1 MGIVIKQSIKNTIIT
16 FIGFA
21 IGAINVLYMYPV
33 FLGKDYL
40 GLTNYVLSAAN
51 ILYPILSFGIQ
62 NTLIKFFNEHNK
74 TEEDLSKYFSYMLL
88 LPLLIIV
95 PFFAIF
101 YLFYEDIALYE
112 SSKNSIVY
120 DFVWEIPL
128 IALFIGY
135 FEIFYAW
142 LRAHMKSVFGS
153 FVKEV
158 FVRILVTISLFAVY
172 FDFITLPEFIHSL
185 VLVYGI
191 SLLVI
196 IYYANKTKKIQLN
209 KKFPKK
215 TKSIFVFTIF
225 IILSASVANMLLDID
240 KYMINQFLKI
250 ENIAFYSLAVYL
262 AMVISVPQRAMH
274 QITYPI
280 TAKLMSE
287 NKWQELNELYKK
299 SSITL
304 QVIGGLIYI
313 GILINIKQLYAI
325 LPDEGYDQGLF
336 VVFTIGLSKY
346 FDVILGNNNSIIFNS
361 KYYKAVLL
369 LGVLLVFVIVIL
381 NLILIP
387 KLGIDG
393 AALATLIAIGM
404 YSLAK
409 LLFVVFK
416 MKLFPFTKNN
426 IISFVITVVLFF
438 GFYYWEFSFHPIINI
453 GLKSILVSILY
464 VALHYYFK
472 VSSDINFVIRNTA
485 VKFLKKKSF

>member
-16 FIGFA
+16 FVGFG
-21 IGAINVLYMYPV
+21 IGAINVMYMYPV
-33 FLGKDYL
+33 FLGKEYL
-40 GLTNYVLSAAN
+40 GLTNYIFSAAN

-62 NTLIKFFNEHNK
+62 NTLIKFFNENNK
-74 TEEDLSKYFSYMLL
+74 TEEDLSRYFTYMLL
-88 LPLLIIV
+88 LPLFVII
-95 PFFAIF
+95 PFFC
-101 YLFYEDIALYE
+101 LFYYFYDNIALYE
-112 SSKNSIVY
+112 SSKNTIVY
-120 DFVWEIPL
+120 DYVWEIPL

-158 FVRILVTISLFAVY
+158 FVRVLVTISLFAVY
-172 FDFITLPEFIHSL
+172 FKWISLPEFVHSL
-185 VLVYGI
+185 VIIYGI

-196 IYYANKTKKIQLN
+196 IYYANKIKRIQLN
-209 KKFPKK
+209 KKLPKQ
-215 TKSIFVFTIF
+215 TKQIFVFTIF

-287 NKWQELNELYKK
+287 NKWEELNQLYKK
-299 SSITL
+299 SSLTL
-304 QVIGGLIYI
+304 QVIGGLIYV
-313 GILINIKQLYAI
+313 GILVNIKQLYEI

-346 FDVILGNNNSIIFNS
+346 FDVVLGNNNSIIFNS
-361 KYYKAVLL
+361 KYYKMVLF
-369 LGVLLVFVIVIL
+369 LGVLLVFVVVGL
-381 NLILIP
+381 NFVFIP
-387 KLGIDG
+387 MYGING

-409 LLFVVFK
+409 LLFVVLK
-416 MKLFPFTKNN
+416 MNLFPFTKN
-426 IISFVITVVLFF
+426 TVVALFLALVSF
-438 GFYYWEFSFHPIINI
+438 GVFYYWDFSFHPFVNI
-453 GLKSILVSILY
+453 VLKSILVTIFYLGLS
-464 VALHYYFK
+464 YYLK
-472 VSSDINFVIRNTA
+472 ISSDINFVMNSVFKRI
-485 VKFLKKKSF
+485 LKK

>member
-1 MGIVIKQSIKNTIIT
+1 MGIVIKQSIKNTFIT
-16 FIGFA
+16 FIGFG
-21 IGAINVLYMYPV
+21 IGAINVMYMYPV
-33 FLGKDYL
+33 FLGKEYL
-40 GLTNYVLSAAN
+40 GLTNYILSAAN

-62 NTLIKFFNEHNK
+62 NTLIKFFNENNK
-74 TEEDLSKYFSYMLL
+74 TEEDLSRYFTYMLL
-88 LPLLIIV
+88 LPLFVII
-95 PFFAIF
+95 PFFCLFF
-101 YLFYEDIALYE
+101 YFYENIALYE
-112 SSKNSIVY
+112 STKNAIVFN
-120 DFVWEIPL
+120 FVWEIPL

-158 FVRILVTISLFAVY
+158 FIRILVTISLFAVY
-172 FDFITLPEFIHSL
+172 FKWITLPEFVHSL
-185 VLVYGI
+185 VLIYGI

-196 IYYANKTKKIQLN
+196 IYYANKTKRIQLN
-209 KKFPKK
+209 KKLPKQ
-215 TKSIFVFTIF
+215 TKEIFVFTIF

-287 NKWQELNELYKK
+287 NKWEELNELYKK
-299 SSITL
+299 SSVTL

-313 GILINIKQLYAI
+313 GILVNIKQIYEF
-325 LPDEGYDQGLF
+325 LPDEGYDKGLF

-361 KYYKAVLL
+361 KYYKMVLF
-369 LGVLLVFVIVIL
+369 LGVLLVFVVVGL
-381 NLILIP
+381 NFIFIP
-387 KLGIDG
+387 MYGING

-404 YSLAK
+404 YSFAK
-409 LLFVVFK
+409 LLFVVLK
-416 MKLFPFTKNN
+416 MELFPFTKNT
-426 IISFVITVVLFF
+426 IVSLVLAVITF
-438 GFYYWEFSFHPIINI
+438 GAFYYWDFNFHPFINI
-453 GLKSILVSILY
+453 ILKSILVTIFYLGLS
-464 VALHYYFK
+464 YYLK
-472 VSSDINFVIRNTA
+472 ISSDINFVMTSVFKRFFN
-485 VKFLKKKSF
+485 K

>member
-1 MGIVIKQSIKNTIIT
+1 MGIVIKQSIKNTIVT

-62 NTLIKFFNEHNK
+62 NTLIKFFNENNK
-74 TEEDLSKYFSYMLL
+74 TEEDLSSYFSYMLL
-88 LPLLIIV
+88 LPLLIII
-95 PFFAIF
+95 PFFA
-101 YLFYEDIALYE
+101 LFYAFYENIALYE
-112 SSKNSIVY
+112 SAKNSIVY

-128 IALFIGY
+128 IAMFIGY

-158 FVRILVTISLFAVY
+158 FVRILVTISLFGVY
-172 FDFITLPEFIHSL
+172 FKVITLPEFIHSL

-196 IYYANKTKKIQLN
+196 IYYANKVKPILLN
-209 KKFPKK
+209 NKFPKN

-250 ENIAFYSLAVYL
+250 ENIAFYSMAVYL

-299 SSITL
+299 SSVTL

-313 GILINIKQLYAI
+313 GILVNIKQLYAL
-325 LPDEGYDQGLF
+325 LPDDGYDQGLF

-361 KYYKAVLL
+361 KYYKAVLV
-369 LGVLLVFVIVIL
+369 LGVLLVFVIVGL
-381 NLILIP
+381 NLIFIP
-387 KLGIDG
+387 KYGIDG

-416 MKLFPFTKNN
+416 MKLFPFTKNTIVSF
-426 IISFVITVVLFF
+426 IIALVLFL
-438 GFYYWEFSFHPIINI
+438 GFYFWDFPFHPIVNI
-453 GLKSILVSILY
+453 GLKSAIISVLY
-464 VALHYYFK
+464 LSLHYYFK
-472 VSSDINFVIRNTA
+472 VSSDINFVIRNT
-485 VKFLKKKSF
+485 VEKFLKIKI

>member
-16 FIGFA
+16 FIGFG
-21 IGAINVLYMYPV
+21 IGAVNVLYMYPV
-33 FLGKDYL
+33 FLGKEYL
-40 GLTNYVLSAAN
+40 GLTNYILSAAN

-62 NTLIKFFNEHNK
+62 NTLIKFFNENNK
-74 TEEDLSKYFSYMLL
+74 TEEDLSRYFTYMLL
-88 LPLLIIV
+88 LPLFVII
-95 PFFAIF
+95 PFFCLFF
-101 YLFYEDIALYE
+101 YFYENIALYE
-112 SSKNSIVY
+112 SNKNIIVY

-128 IALFIGY
+128 LALFMGY

-158 FVRILVTISLFAVY
+158 FVRVLVTISLFAVY
-172 FDFITLPEFIHSL
+172 FNYITLTEFVHSL
-185 VLVYGI
+185 VLIYGI

-196 IYYANKTKKIQLN
+196 IYYANKTKRIQLN
-209 KKFPKK
+209 KKLPKK
-215 TKSIFVFTIF
+215 TKEIFVFTIF

-287 NKWQELNELYKK
+287 NKWEELDELYKK
-299 SSITL
+299 SSVTL

-313 GILINIKQLYAI
+313 GILVNIKQIYEL
-325 LPDEGYDQGLF
+325 LPDEGYDNGLF

-346 FDVILGNNNSIIFNS
+346 FDVVLGNNNSIIFNS
-361 KYYKAVLL
+361 KYYKMVLL
-369 LGVLLVFVIVIL
+369 LGVLLVFVVVGL
-381 NLILIP
+381 NLIFIP
-387 KLGIDG
+387 KYGING
-393 AALATLIAIGM
+393 AALATLIAIGL

-409 LLFVVFK
+409 LLFVVLK
-416 MKLFPFTKNN
+416 MKLFPFTKNT
-426 IISFVITVVLFF
+426 IVALILTIVSFVV
-438 GFYYWEFSFHPIINI
+438 FYYWDFSFHPFVNI
-453 GLKSILVSILY
+453 VLKSILVTIFYLGLS
-464 VALHYYFK
+464 YYLK
-472 VSSDINFVIRNTA
+472 ISSDINFVINSVFKRI
-485 VKFLKKKSF
+485 FKK

>member
-33 FLGKDYL
+33 FLGKEYL

-62 NTLIKFFNEHNK
+62 NTLIKFFNENSK
-74 TEEDLSKYFSYMLL
+74 TEAELSSYFSYMLL
-88 LPLLIIV
+88 LPLLIII
-95 PFFAIF
+95 PFFGLF
-101 YLFYEDIALYE
+101 YLFYENIALYE

-120 DFVWEIPL
+120 DFVWEIPI

-158 FVRILVTISLFAVY
+158 FVRILITLSLFAVY
-172 FDFITLPEFIHSL
+172 FKWITLSEFIHSL

-196 IYYANKTKKIQLN
+196 IYYANKVKPIQLN
-209 KKFPKK
+209 KKFPKN
-215 TKSIFVFTIF
+215 TKSIFVFTVF

-280 TAKLMSE
+280 TAKLISE

-299 SSITL
+299 SSVTL

-313 GILINIKQLYAI
+313 GILVNIKQLYEI

-361 KYYKAVLL
+361 KYYKTVLL
-369 LGVLLVFVIVIL
+369 LGVLLVFVIVGL
-381 NLILIP
+381 NLIFIP
-387 KLGIDG
+387 KYGING

-416 MKLFPFTKNN
+416 MKLFPFTKNTLVSFF
-426 IISFVITVVLFF
+426 ISVVLFF
-438 GFYYWEFSFHPIINI
+438 AFYFWEFPFHPIINI
-453 GLKSILVSILY
+453 GLKSILISILY
-464 VALHYYFK
+464 LTIHFYFK
-472 VSSDINFVIRNTA
+472 VSSDINFVIRNGIG
-485 VKFLKKKSF
+485 KFFKMK

>member
-16 FIGFA
+16 FIGFG
-21 IGAINVLYMYPV
+21 IGAVNVLYMYPV

-40 GLTNYVLSAAN
+40 GLTNYILSASN

-74 TEEDLSKYFSYMLL
+74 TEEDLSRYFTYMLL
-88 LPLLIIV
+88 LPLFIII
-95 PFFAIF
+95 PFFC
-101 YLFYEDIALYE
+101 LFYYFYDTIALYE
-112 SSKNSIVY
+112 SSKNTIVY
-120 DFVWEIPL
+120 DYVWEIPL

-142 LRAHMKSVFGS
+142 LRAHMNSVFGS

-172 FDFITLPEFIHSL
+172 FNWITLPEFVHSL
-185 VLVYGI
+185 VIIYGI

-209 KKFPKK
+209 RKFPKK
-215 TKSIFVFTIF
+215 TKEIFVFTIF

-262 AMVISVPQRAMH
+262 AMVITVPQRAMH
-274 QITYPI
+274 QITYPL

-287 NKWQELNELYKK
+287 NKWEELNQLYKK
-299 SSITL
+299 SSVTL
-304 QVIGGLIYI
+304 QVIGGLIYL
-313 GILINIKQLYAI
+313 GILVNIKQVYAI

-346 FDVILGNNNSIIFNS
+346 FDVVLGNNNSIIFNS
-361 KYYKAVLL
+361 KYYKMVLF
-369 LGVLLVFVIVIL
+369 LGVLLVFVVVGL
-381 NLILIP
+381 NLIFIP
-387 KLGIDG
+387 KYGING
-393 AALATLIAIGM
+393 AALATLIAIGI
-404 YSLAK
+404 YSFAK
-409 LLFVVFK
+409 LLFVVLK
-416 MKLFPFTKNN
+416 MKLYPFTKN
-426 IISFVITVVLFF
+426 TVKSLVLTMIAFMV
-438 GFYYWEFSFHPIINI
+438 FYYWDFSFHPFVNII
-453 GLKSILVSILY
+453 LKSILVTMFYLGLS
-464 VALHYYFK
+464 YYFK
-472 VSSDINFVIRNTA
+472 ISSDINFVMNSIFKKLVRN
-485 VKFLKKKSF
+485 K

>member
-16 FIGFA
+16 FIGFG
-21 IGAINVLYMYPV
+21 IGAVNVLYMYPV
-33 FLGKDYL
+33 FLGKEYL
-40 GLTNYVLSAAN
+40 GLTNYILSAAN

-62 NTLIKFFNEHNK
+62 NTLIKFFNENNK
-74 TEEDLSKYFSYMLL
+74 TEEDLSRYFTYMLL
-88 LPLLIIV
+88 LPLFVII
-95 PFFAIF
+95 PFFCLFF
-101 YLFYEDIALYE
+101 YFYENIALYE
-112 SSKNSIVY
+112 SNKNIIVY

-128 IALFIGY
+128 IALFMGY

-158 FVRILVTISLFAVY
+158 FVRVLVTISLFAVY
-172 FDFITLPEFIHSL
+172 FNYITLTEFVHSL
-185 VLVYGI
+185 VLIYGI

-196 IYYANKTKKIQLN
+196 IYYANKTKRIQLN
-209 KKFPKK
+209 KKLPKK
-215 TKSIFVFTIF
+215 TKEIFVFTIF

-287 NKWQELNELYKK
+287 NKWEELDELYKK
-299 SSITL
+299 SSVTL

-313 GILINIKQLYAI
+313 GILVNIKQIYEL
-325 LPDEGYDQGLF
+325 LPDEGYDNGLF

-346 FDVILGNNNSIIFNS
+346 FDVVLGNNNSIIFNS
-361 KYYKAVLL
+361 KYYKMVLL
-369 LGVLLVFVIVIL
+369 LGVLLVFVVVGL
-381 NLILIP
+381 NLIFIP
-387 KLGIDG
+387 KYGING
-393 AALATLIAIGM
+393 AALATLIAIGL

-409 LLFVVFK
+409 LLFVVLK
-416 MKLFPFTKNN
+416 MKLFPFTKKT
-426 IISFVITVVLFF
+426 IVALALTIVSFGV
-438 GFYYWEFSFHPIINI
+438 FYYWDFSFHPFVNII
-453 GLKSILVSILY
+453 LKSILVTLFY
-464 VALHYYFK
+464 VGLSYYLK
-472 VSSDINFVIRNTA
+472 ISSDINFVMNS
-485 VKFLKKKSF
+485 VFKKFLK

>member
-1 MGIVIKQSIKNTIIT
+1 MGIVIKQSIKNTIVT

-62 NTLIKFFNEHNK
+62 NTLIKFFNENNK
-74 TEEDLSKYFSYMLL
+74 TEEDLSSYFSYMLL
-88 LPLLIIV
+88 LPLLIII
-95 PFFAIF
+95 PFFA
-101 YLFYEDIALYE
+101 LFYAFYENIALYE
-112 SSKNSIVY
+112 SAKNSIVY

-128 IALFIGY
+128 IAMFIGY

-172 FDFITLPEFIHSL
+172 FKFITLPEFIHSL

-196 IYYANKTKKIQLN
+196 IYYANKVKPIQLN
-209 KKFPKK
+209 KKFPKN

-299 SSITL
+299 SSVTL

-313 GILINIKQLYAI
+313 GILVNIKQLYAL

-361 KYYKAVLL
+361 KYYKAVLV
-369 LGVLLVFVIVIL
+369 LGVLLVFVIVGL
-381 NLILIP
+381 NLIFIP
-387 KLGIDG
+387 KFGIDG

-416 MKLFPFTKNN
+416 MKLFPFTKNTIVSF
-426 IISFVITVVLFF
+426 IIALVLFL
-438 GFYYWEFSFHPIINI
+438 GFYFWEFPFHPIVNI
-453 GLKSILVSILY
+453 GLKSAIISVLY
-464 VALHYYFK
+464 LSLHYYFK
-472 VSSDINFVIRNTA
+472 VSSDINFVIRNT
-485 VKFLKKKSF
+485 VEKFLKIKI

>member
-1 MGIVIKQSIKNTIIT
+1 MGIVIKQSIKNTIVT

-62 NTLIKFFNEHNK
+62 NTLIKFFNENNK
-74 TEEDLSKYFSYMLL
+74 TEEDLSSYFSYMLL
-88 LPLLIIV
+88 LPLLIII
-95 PFFAIF
+95 PFFA
-101 YLFYEDIALYE
+101 LFYAFYENIASYE
-112 SSKNSIVY
+112 SAKNSIVY

-128 IALFIGY
+128 IAMFIGY

-172 FDFITLPEFIHSL
+172 FKFITLPQFIHSL

-196 IYYANKTKKIQLN
+196 IYYANKVKPIQLN
-209 KKFPKK
+209 KKFPKN

-299 SSITL
+299 SSVTL
-304 QVIGGLIYI
+304 QVIGGLIYV
-313 GILINIKQLYAI
+313 GILVNIKQLYAL

-361 KYYKAVLL
+361 KYYKAVLV
-369 LGVLLVFVIVIL
+369 LGVLLVFVIVGL
-381 NLILIP
+381 NLIFIP
-387 KLGIDG
+387 KYGIDG

-416 MKLFPFTKNN
+416 MKLFPFTKNT
-426 IISFVITVVLFF
+426 IVSFVITLMLFL
-438 GFYYWEFSFHPIINI
+438 GFYFWEFPFHPIVNI
-453 GLKSILVSILY
+453 GLKSAIISFLY
-464 VALHYYFK
+464 LSLHYYFK
-472 VSSDINFVIRNTA
+472 VSSDINFVIRNT
-485 VKFLKKKSF
+485 VEKFLKIKI

>member
-16 FIGFA
+16 FIGFG
-21 IGAINVLYMYPV
+21 IGAVNVLYMYPV
-33 FLGKDYL
+33 FLGKEYL
-40 GLTNYVLSAAN
+40 GLTNYILSAAN

-62 NTLIKFFNEHNK
+62 NTLIKFFNENNK
-74 TEEDLSKYFSYMLL
+74 TEEDLSRYFTYMLL
-88 LPLLIIV
+88 LPLFVII
-95 PFFAIF
+95 PFFCLFF
-101 YLFYEDIALYE
+101 YFYENIALYE
-112 SSKNSIVY
+112 SNKNIIVY

-128 IALFIGY
+128 IALFMGY

-158 FVRILVTISLFAVY
+158 FVRVLVTISLFAVY
-172 FDFITLPEFIHSL
+172 FNYITLTEFVHSL
-185 VLVYGI
+185 VLIYGI

-196 IYYANKTKKIQLN
+196 IYYANKTKRIQLN
-209 KKFPKK
+209 KKLPKK
-215 TKSIFVFTIF
+215 TKEIFVFTIF

-287 NKWQELNELYKK
+287 NKWLELDELYKK
-299 SSITL
+299 SSVTL

-313 GILINIKQLYAI
+313 GILVNIKQIYEL
-325 LPDEGYDQGLF
+325 LPDEGYDNGLF

-346 FDVILGNNNSIIFNS
+346 FDVVLGNNNSIIFNS
-361 KYYKAVLL
+361 KYYKMVLL
-369 LGVLLVFVIVIL
+369 LGVLLVFVVVGL
-381 NLILIP
+381 NLIFIP
-387 KLGIDG
+387 KYGING
-393 AALATLIAIGM
+393 AALATLIAIGL

-409 LLFVVFK
+409 LLFVVLR
-416 MKLFPFTKNN
+416 MKLFPFTKNTLVALVLT
-426 IISFVITVVLFF
+426 IVSFGV
-438 GFYYWEFSFHPIINI
+438 FYYWDFSFHPFVNII
-453 GLKSILVSILY
+453 LKSILVTIFYLGLS
-464 VALHYYFK
+464 YYLK
-472 VSSDINFVIRNTA
+472 ISSDINFVMNS
-485 VKFLKKKSF
+485 VFKKFLK

>member
-16 FIGFA
+16 FIGFG
-21 IGAINVLYMYPV
+21 IGAVNVLYMYPV
-33 FLGKDYL
+33 FLGKEYL
-40 GLTNYVLSAAN
+40 GLTNYILSAAN

-62 NTLIKFFNEHNK
+62 NTLIKFFNENNK
-74 TEEDLSKYFSYMLL
+74 TEEDLSRYFTYMLL
-88 LPLLIIV
+88 LPLFVII
-95 PFFAIF
+95 PFFCLFF
-101 YLFYEDIALYE
+101 YFYENIALYE
-112 SSKNSIVY
+112 SNKNIIVY

-128 IALFIGY
+128 LALFMGY

-158 FVRILVTISLFAVY
+158 FVRVLVTISLFAVY
-172 FDFITLPEFIHSL
+172 FNYITLTEFVHSL
-185 VLVYGI
+185 VLIYGI

-196 IYYANKTKKIQLN
+196 IYYANKTKRIQLN
-209 KKFPKK
+209 KKLPKK
-215 TKSIFVFTIF
+215 TKEIFVFTIF

-287 NKWQELNELYKK
+287 NKWEELDELYKK
-299 SSITL
+299 SSVTL

-313 GILINIKQLYAI
+313 GILVNIKQIYEL
-325 LPDEGYDQGLF
+325 LPDEGYDNGLF

-346 FDVILGNNNSIIFNS
+346 FDVVLGNNNSIIFNS
-361 KYYKAVLL
+361 KYYKMVLL
-369 LGVLLVFVIVIL
+369 LGVLLVFVVVGL
-381 NLILIP
+381 NLIFIP
-387 KLGIDG
+387 KYGING
-393 AALATLIAIGM
+393 AALATLIAIGL

-409 LLFVVFK
+409 LLFVVLK
-416 MKLFPFTKNN
+416 MKLFPFTKNT
-426 IISFVITVVLFF
+426 IVALGLAIVSF
-438 GFYYWEFSFHPIINI
+438 GAFYYWDFSFHPFVNI
-453 GLKSILVSILY
+453 VLKSILVTIFYLGLS
-464 VALHYYFK
+464 YYLK
-472 VSSDINFVIRNTA
+472 ISSDINLVINSVFKRI
-485 VKFLKKKSF
+485 FKK

>member
-1 MGIVIKQSIKNTIIT
+1 MGIVIKQSIKNTIVT

-62 NTLIKFFNEHNK
+62 NTLIKFFNENNK
-74 TEEDLSKYFSYMLL
+74 TEEDLSSYFSYMLL
-88 LPLLIIV
+88 LPLLIII
-95 PFFAIF
+95 PFFA
-101 YLFYEDIALYE
+101 LFYAFYENIALYE
-112 SSKNSIVY
+112 SAKNSIVY

-128 IALFIGY
+128 IAMFIGY

-172 FDFITLPEFIHSL
+172 FKFITLPQFIHSL
-185 VLVYGI
+185 VIVYGI

-196 IYYANKTKKIQLN
+196 IYYANKVKPIQLN
-209 KKFPKK
+209 KKFPKN

-299 SSITL
+299 SSVTL

-313 GILINIKQLYAI
+313 GILVNIKQLYAL

-361 KYYKAVLL
+361 KYYKAVLV
-369 LGVLLVFVIVIL
+369 LGVLLVFVIVGL
-381 NLILIP
+381 NLIFIP
-387 KLGIDG
+387 KFGIDG

-416 MKLFPFTKNN
+416 MKLFPFTKNTIVSF
-426 IISFVITVVLFF
+426 IIALVLFL
-438 GFYYWEFSFHPIINI
+438 GFYFWEFPFHPIVNI
-453 GLKSILVSILY
+453 GLKSAIISVLY
-464 VALHYYFK
+464 LSLHYYFK
-472 VSSDINFVIRNTA
+472 VSSDINYVIRNTLE
-485 VKFLKKKSF
+485 KFLKIKI

>member
-1 MGIVIKQSIKNTIIT
+1 MGIVIKQSIKNTIVT

-21 IGAINVLYMYPV
+21 IGAINILYMYPV
-33 FLGKDYL
+33 FLGKEYL

-62 NTLIKFFNEHNK
+62 NTLIKFFNENNK
-74 TEEDLSKYFSYMLL
+74 TEEDLSSYFSYMLL
-88 LPLLIIV
+88 LPLLIII
-95 PFFAIF
+95 PFFA
-101 YLFYEDIALYE
+101 LFYAFYENIAFYE
-112 SSKNSIVY
+112 SAKNSIVY
-120 DFVWEIPL
+120 DFVWEIPI

-158 FVRILVTISLFAVY
+158 FVRILVTISLFAV
-172 FDFITLPEFIHSL
+172 FFKFITLPQFIHSL

-196 IYYANKTKKIQLN
+196 IYYANKVKPIKLN

-299 SSITL
+299 SSVTL

-313 GILINIKQLYAI
+313 GILVNIKQLYAL
-325 LPDEGYDQGLF
+325 LPDEGYNQGLF

-361 KYYKAVLL
+361 KYYKAVLV
-369 LGVLLVFVIVIL
+369 LGVLLVFVIVGL
-381 NLILIP
+381 NLIFIP
-387 KLGIDG
+387 KYGIDG

-416 MKLFPFTKNN
+416 MKLFPFTKNT
-426 IISFVITVVLFF
+426 IVSFVITLVLFL
-438 GFYYWEFSFHPIINI
+438 GFYFWEFTFHPIINI
-453 GLKSILVSILY
+453 GLKSVLISVLY
-464 VALHYYFK
+464 LSLHYYFK
-472 VSSDINFVIRNTA
+472 VSSDINYVIRNT
-485 VKFLKKKSF
+485 VEKFLKIKI

>member
-1 MGIVIKQSIKNTIIT
+1 MGIVIKQSIKNTIVT

-62 NTLIKFFNEHNK
+62 NTLIKFFNENNK
-74 TEEDLSKYFSYMLL
+74 TEEDLSSYFSYMLL
-88 LPLLIIV
+88 LPLLIII
-95 PFFAIF
+95 PFFA
-101 YLFYEDIALYE
+101 LFYAFYENIALYE
-112 SSKNSIVY
+112 SVKNSIVY

-172 FDFITLPEFIHSL
+172 FKFITLPQFIHSL
-185 VLVYGI
+185 VIVYGI

-196 IYYANKTKKIQLN
+196 IYYANKVKPIQLN
-209 KKFPKK
+209 KKFPKN

-287 NKWQELNELYKK
+287 NKWKELNELYKK
-299 SSITL
+299 SSVTL

-313 GILINIKQLYAI
+313 GILVNIKQLYAL

-361 KYYKAVLL
+361 KYYKAVLV
-369 LGVLLVFVIVIL
+369 LGVLLVFVIVGL
-381 NLILIP
+381 NLIFIP
-387 KLGIDG
+387 KYGIDG

-416 MKLFPFTKNN
+416 MKLFPFTKNTIVSF
-426 IISFVITVVLFF
+426 IIALVLFL
-438 GFYYWEFSFHPIINI
+438 GFYFWEFPFHPIVNM
-453 GLKSILVSILY
+453 GLKSVIISVLY
-464 VALHYYFK
+464 LSLHYYFK
-472 VSSDINFVIRNTA
+472 VSSDINFVIRN
-485 VKFLKKKSF
+485 VIEKFFK

>member
-16 FIGFA
+16 FIGFG
-21 IGAINVLYMYPV
+21 IGAINVMYMYPV
-33 FLGKDYL
+33 FLGKEYL
-40 GLTNYVLSAAN
+40 GLTNYILSAAN

-62 NTLIKFFNEHNK
+62 NTLIKFFNENNK
-74 TEEDLSKYFSYMLL
+74 TEEDLSRYFTYMLL
-88 LPLLIIV
+88 LPLFVII
-95 PFFAIF
+95 PFFCLFF
-101 YLFYEDIALYE
+101 YFYENIALYE
-112 SSKNSIVY
+112 STKNAIVFN
-120 DFVWEIPL
+120 FVWEIPL

-158 FVRILVTISLFAVY
+158 FIRILVTISLFAVY
-172 FDFITLPEFIHSL
+172 FNWLTLPEFVHSL
-185 VLVYGI
+185 VLIYGI
-191 SLLVI
+191 SLFVI
-196 IYYANKTKKIQLN
+196 IYYANKTKRIQLN
-209 KKFPKK
+209 KKLPKQ
-215 TKSIFVFTIF
+215 TKEIFVFTIF

-287 NKWQELNELYKK
+287 NKWEELNELYKK
-299 SSITL
+299 SSVTL
-304 QVIGGLIYI
+304 QVIGGLIYV
-313 GILINIKQLYAI
+313 GILVNIKQIYEF
-325 LPDEGYDQGLF
+325 LPDEGYDKGLF

-361 KYYKAVLL
+361 KYYKMVLF
-369 LGVLLVFVIVIL
+369 LGVLLVFVVVGL
-381 NLILIP
+381 NFIFIP
-387 KLGIDG
+387 MYGING

-409 LLFVVFK
+409 LLFVVLK
-416 MKLFPFTKNN
+416 MKLFPFTKNT
-426 IISFVITVVLFF
+426 IVSLVLAMITFLV
-438 GFYYWEFSFHPIINI
+438 FYYWDFSFHPFVNI
-453 GLKSILVSILY
+453 VLKSILVIIFYLGLSF
-464 VALHYYFK
+464 YFK
-472 VSSDINFVIRNTA
+472 VSSDINFVMNSVFKRI
-485 VKFLKKKSF
+485 LKK

>member
-16 FIGFA
+16 FIGFG
-21 IGAINVLYMYPV
+21 IGAINLLYMYPV
-33 FLGKDYL
+33 FLGKEYL
-40 GLTNYVLSAAN
+40 GLTNYILSAAN

-62 NTLIKFFNEHNK
+62 NTLIKFFNENNK
-74 TEEDLSKYFSYMLL
+74 TEEELSSYFSYMLL
-88 LPLLIIV
+88 LPLILIV
-95 PFFAIF
+95 PFFVFF
-101 YLFYEDIALYE
+101 YYFYENIALYE
-112 SSKNSIVY
+112 SSKNKIVY
-120 DFVWEIPL
+120 DYVWEIPL

-153 FVKEV
+153 FVKEI
-158 FVRILVTISLFAVY
+158 FVRVLVSFSLFAVY
-172 FDFITLPEFIHSL
+172 FKQITLAEFIHSL

-191 SLLVI
+191 SLMVI
-196 IYYANKTKKIQLN
+196 AYYANKTKKIQFN
-209 KKFPKK
+209 TRFPKK
-215 TKSIFVFTIF
+215 TKEIFRYTIF

-287 NKWQELNELYKK
+287 YKWNELNILYKK

-313 GILINIKQLYAI
+313 GILVNCKQFYLL
-325 LPDEGYDQGLF
+325 LPDEGYSQGLF

-361 KYYKAVLL
+361 KYYKTVLI
-369 LGVLLVFVIVIL
+369 LGVLLVFVVVGL

-387 KLGIDG
+387 RFGING

-416 MKLFPFTKNN
+416 MKLFPFTLNT
-426 IISFVITVVLFF
+426 IFSFLIVITSFLV
-438 GFYYWEFSFHPIINI
+438 FYFWDFNFHPIVNI
-453 GLKSILVSILY
+453 LLKSILFLSFYLG
-464 VALHYYFK
+464 LSYYLK
-472 VSSDINFVIRNTA
+472 ISSDINFVINS
-485 VKFLKKKSF
+485 VFKKFLK

>member
-16 FIGFA
+16 FIGFG
-21 IGAINVLYMYPV
+21 IGAINVMYMYPV
-33 FLGKDYL
+33 FLGKEYL
-40 GLTNYVLSAAN
+40 GLTNYILSAAN

-62 NTLIKFFNEHNK
+62 NTLIKFFNENNK
-74 TEEDLSKYFSYMLL
+74 TEEDLSRYFTYMLL
-88 LPLLIIV
+88 LPLFVII
-95 PFFAIF
+95 PFFCLFF
-101 YLFYEDIALYE
+101 YFYENIALYE
-112 SSKNSIVY
+112 STKNAIVFN
-120 DFVWEIPL
+120 FVWEIPL

-158 FVRILVTISLFAVY
+158 FVRVLVTISLFSVY
-172 FDFITLPEFIHSL
+172 FNYITLTEFVHSL
-185 VLVYGI
+185 VLIYGI

-196 IYYANKTKKIQLN
+196 IYYANKTKRIQLN
-209 KKFPKK
+209 KKLPKK
-215 TKSIFVFTIF
+215 TKEIFVFTIF

-287 NKWQELNELYKK
+287 NKWEELDELYKK
-299 SSITL
+299 SSVTL

-313 GILINIKQLYAI
+313 GILVNIKQIYEL
-325 LPDEGYDQGLF
+325 LPDEGYDNGLF

-346 FDVILGNNNSIIFNS
+346 FDVVLGNNNSIIFNS
-361 KYYKAVLL
+361 KYYKMVLI
-369 LGVLLVFVIVIL
+369 LGVLLVFVVVGL
-381 NLILIP
+381 NLIFIP
-387 KLGIDG
+387 KYGING
-393 AALATLIAIGM
+393 AALATLIAIGL

-409 LLFVVFK
+409 LLFVVLK
-416 MKLFPFTKNN
+416 MKLFPFTKKT
-426 IISFVITVVLFF
+426 IVSFALTIVSF
-438 GFYYWEFSFHPIINI
+438 GVFYFWDFSFHPFVNII
-453 GLKSILVSILY
+453 LKSILVSIFYLG
-464 VALHYYFK
+464 LSYYLK
-472 VSSDINFVIRNTA
+472 ISSDINFVMNSVFKRI
-485 VKFLKKKSF
+485 LKK

>member
-16 FIGFA
+16 FIGFG
-21 IGAINVLYMYPV
+21 IGAINVMYMYPV
-33 FLGKDYL
+33 FLGKEYL
-40 GLTNYVLSAAN
+40 GLTNYILSAAN

-62 NTLIKFFNEHNK
+62 NTLIKFFNENNK
-74 TEEDLSKYFSYMLL
+74 TEEDLSRYFTYILL
-88 LPLLIIV
+88 LPLFVII
-95 PFFAIF
+95 PFFCLFF
-101 YLFYEDIALYE
+101 YFYENIALYE
-112 SSKNSIVY
+112 STKNAIVFN
-120 DFVWEIPL
+120 FVWEIPL

-158 FVRILVTISLFAVY
+158 FIRILVTISLFAVY
-172 FDFITLPEFIHSL
+172 FKWLTLPEFVHSL
-185 VLVYGI
+185 VLIYGI

-196 IYYANKTKKIQLN
+196 IYYANKTKRIQLN
-209 KKFPKK
+209 KKLPKQ
-215 TKSIFVFTIF
+215 TKEIFVFTIF

-287 NKWQELNELYKK
+287 NKWEELNELYKK
-299 SSITL
+299 SSVTL
-304 QVIGGLIYI
+304 QVIGGLIYV
-313 GILINIKQLYAI
+313 GILVNIKQIYEF
-325 LPDEGYDQGLF
+325 LPDEGYDKGLF

-361 KYYKAVLL
+361 KYYKMVLF
-369 LGVLLVFVIVIL
+369 LGVLLVFVVVGL
-381 NLILIP
+381 NFIFIP
-387 KLGIDG
+387 MYGING

-409 LLFVVFK
+409 LLFVVLK
-416 MKLFPFTKNN
+416 MKLFPFTKNT
-426 IISFVITVVLFF
+426 IVSLVLAMITFLV
-438 GFYYWEFSFHPIINI
+438 FYYWDFSFHPFVNI
-453 GLKSILVSILY
+453 VLKSILVTIFYLGLSF
-464 VALHYYFK
+464 YFK
-472 VSSDINFVIRNTA
+472 VSSDINFVMNSVFKRI
-485 VKFLKKKSF
+485 LKK

>member
-16 FIGFA
+16 FVGFG
-21 IGAINVLYMYPV
+21 IGAINVMYMYPV
-33 FLGKDYL
+33 FLGKEYL
-40 GLTNYVLSAAN
+40 GLTNYIFSAAN

-62 NTLIKFFNEHNK
+62 NTLIKFFNENNK
-74 TEEDLSKYFSYMLL
+74 TEEDLSRYFTYMLL
-88 LPLLIIV
+88 LPLFVII
-95 PFFAIF
+95 PFFC
-101 YLFYEDIALYE
+101 LFYYFYDNIALYE
-112 SSKNSIVY
+112 SSKNTIVY
-120 DFVWEIPL
+120 DYVWEIPL

-158 FVRILVTISLFAVY
+158 FVRVLVTISLFAVY
-172 FDFITLPEFIHSL
+172 FKWISLPEFVHSL
-185 VLVYGI
+185 VIIYGI

-196 IYYANKTKKIQLN
+196 IYYANKIKRIQLN
-209 KKFPKK
+209 KKLPKQ
-215 TKSIFVFTIF
+215 TKQIFVFTIF

-287 NKWQELNELYKK
+287 NKWEELNQLYKK
-299 SSITL
+299 SSLTL
-304 QVIGGLIYI
+304 QVIGGLIYV
-313 GILINIKQLYAI
+313 GILVNIKQLYEI

-346 FDVILGNNNSIIFNS
+346 FDVVLGNNNSIIFNS
-361 KYYKAVLL
+361 KYYKMVLF
-369 LGVLLVFVIVIL
+369 LGVLLVFVVVGL
-381 NLILIP
+381 NFVFIP
-387 KLGIDG
+387 MYGING

-409 LLFVVFK
+409 LLFVVLK
-416 MKLFPFTKNN
+416 MNLFPFTKN
-426 IISFVITVVLFF
+426 TVVALFLALVSF
-438 GFYYWEFSFHPIINI
+438 GVFYYWDFSFHPFVNI
-453 GLKSILVSILY
+453 VLKSILVTIFYLGLS
-464 VALHYYFK
+464 YYFK
-472 VSSDINFVIRNTA
+472 VSSDINFVMNSVFKRI
-485 VKFLKKKSF
+485 LKK

>member
-16 FIGFA
+16 FVGFG
-21 IGAINVLYMYPV
+21 IGAINVMYMYPV
-33 FLGKDYL
+33 FLGKEYL
-40 GLTNYVLSAAN
+40 GLTNYIFSAAN

-62 NTLIKFFNEHNK
+62 NTLIKFFNENNK
-74 TEEDLSKYFSYMLL
+74 TEEDLSRYFTYMLL
-88 LPLLIIV
+88 LPLFVII
-95 PFFAIF
+95 PFFC
-101 YLFYEDIALYE
+101 LFYYFYDNIALYE
-112 SSKNSIVY
+112 SSKNTIVY
-120 DFVWEIPL
+120 DYVWEIPL

-158 FVRILVTISLFAVY
+158 FVRVLVTISLFAVY
-172 FDFITLPEFIHSL
+172 FKWISLPEFVHSL
-185 VLVYGI
+185 VIIYGI

-196 IYYANKTKKIQLN
+196 IYYANKIKRIQLN
-209 KKFPKK
+209 KKLPKQ
-215 TKSIFVFTIF
+215 TKQIFVFTIF

-287 NKWQELNELYKK
+287 NKWEELNQLYKK
-299 SSITL
+299 SSLTL
-304 QVIGGLIYI
+304 QVIGGLIYV
-313 GILINIKQLYAI
+313 GILVNIKQLYEI

-346 FDVILGNNNSIIFNS
+346 FDVVLGNNNSIIFNS
-361 KYYKAVLL
+361 KYYKMVLF
-369 LGVLLVFVIVIL
+369 LGVLLVFVVVGL
-381 NLILIP
+381 NFVFIP
-387 KLGIDG
+387 MYGING

-409 LLFVVFK
+409 LLFVVLK
-416 MKLFPFTKNN
+416 MNLFPFTKN
-426 IISFVITVVLFF
+426 TVVALFLALVSF
-438 GFYYWEFSFHPIINI
+438 GVFYYWDFSFHPFVNI
-453 GLKSILVSILY
+453 VLKSILVTIFYLGLS
-464 VALHYYFK
+464 YYLK
-472 VSSDINFVIRNTA
+472 ISSDINFVINS
-485 VKFLKKKSF
+485 VFKKFLK

>member
-16 FIGFA
+16 FIGFG
-21 IGAINVLYMYPV
+21 IGAINVMYMYPV
-33 FLGKDYL
+33 FLGKEYL
-40 GLTNYVLSAAN
+40 GLTNYILSAAN

-62 NTLIKFFNEHNK
+62 NTLIKFFNENNK
-74 TEEDLSKYFSYMLL
+74 TEEDLSRYFTYMLL
-88 LPLLIIV
+88 LPLFVII
-95 PFFAIF
+95 PFFCLFF
-101 YLFYEDIALYE
+101 YFYENIALYE
-112 SSKNSIVY
+112 STKNAIVFN
-120 DFVWEIPL
+120 FVWEIPL

-158 FVRILVTISLFAVY
+158 FIRILVTISLFAVY
-172 FDFITLPEFIHSL
+172 FKWITLPEFVHSL
-185 VLVYGI
+185 VLIYGI

-196 IYYANKTKKIQLN
+196 IYYANKTKRIQLN
-209 KKFPKK
+209 KKLPKQ
-215 TKSIFVFTIF
+215 TKEIFVFTIF

-287 NKWQELNELYKK
+287 NKWEELNELYKK
-299 SSITL
+299 SSVTL
-304 QVIGGLIYI
+304 QVIGGLIYVV
-313 GILINIKQLYAI
+313 ILVNIKQIYEF
-325 LPDEGYDQGLF
+325 LPDEGYDKGLF

-361 KYYKAVLL
+361 KYYKMVLF
-369 LGVLLVFVIVIL
+369 LGVLLVFVVVGL
-381 NLILIP
+381 NFIFIP
-387 KLGIDG
+387 MYGING

-404 YSLAK
+404 YSFAK
-409 LLFVVFK
+409 LLFVVLK
-416 MKLFPFTKNN
+416 MKLFPFTKNT
-426 IISFVITVVLFF
+426 IVALILAIVSFGV
-438 GFYYWEFSFHPIINI
+438 FYYWDFSFHPFMNI
-453 GLKSILVSILY
+453 VLKSILVTIFYLGLS
-464 VALHYYFK
+464 YYLK
-472 VSSDINFVIRNTA
+472 ISSDINFVMDSVFKRI
-485 VKFLKKKSF
+485 LKK

>member
-16 FIGFA
+16 FIGFG

-33 FLGKDYL
+33 FLGKEYL
-40 GLTNYVLSAAN
+40 GLTNYILSAAN

-62 NTLIKFFNEHNK
+62 NTLIKFFNENNK
-74 TEEDLSKYFSYMLL
+74 TEEDLSRYFSYMLL
-88 LPLLIIV
+88 LPLFVII
-95 PFFAIF
+95 PFFCLFF
-101 YLFYEDIALYE
+101 YFYENIALYE
-112 SSKNSIVY
+112 SNKNIIVY

-128 IALFIGY
+128 LALFMGY

-158 FVRILVTISLFAVY
+158 FVRVLVTISLFAVY
-172 FDFITLPEFIHSL
+172 FNYITLTEFVHSL
-185 VLVYGI
+185 VLIYGI

-196 IYYANKTKKIQLN
+196 IYYANKTKRIQLN
-209 KKFPKK
+209 KKLPKK
-215 TKSIFVFTIF
+215 TKEIFVFTIF

-287 NKWQELNELYKK
+287 NKWEELDELYKK
-299 SSITL
+299 SSVTL

-313 GILINIKQLYAI
+313 GILVNIKQIYEL
-325 LPDEGYDQGLF
+325 LPDEGYDNGLF

-346 FDVILGNNNSIIFNS
+346 FDVVLGNNNSIIFNS
-361 KYYKAVLL
+361 KYYKMVLI
-369 LGVLLVFVIVIL
+369 LGVLLVFVVVGL
-381 NLILIP
+381 NLIFIP
-387 KLGIDG
+387 KYGING
-393 AALATLIAIGM
+393 AALATLIAIGL

-409 LLFVVFK
+409 LLFVVLK
-416 MKLFPFTKNN
+416 MKLFPFTKNT
-426 IISFVITVVLFF
+426 IVALGLAIVSF
-438 GFYYWEFSFHPIINI
+438 GAFYYWDFSFHPFVNI
-453 GLKSILVSILY
+453 VLKSILVTIFYLGLS
-464 VALHYYFK
+464 YYLK
-472 VSSDINFVIRNTA
+472 ISSDINFVINSVFKRI
-485 VKFLKKKSF
+485 FKK

>member
-16 FIGFA
+16 FIGFG
-21 IGAINVLYMYPV
+21 IGAINVMYMYPV
-33 FLGKDYL
+33 FLGKEYL
-40 GLTNYVLSAAN
+40 GLTNYILSAAN

-62 NTLIKFFNEHNK
+62 NTLIKFFNENNK
-74 TEEDLSKYFSYMLL
+74 TEEDLSRYFTYMLL
-88 LPLLIIV
+88 LPLFVII
-95 PFFAIF
+95 PFFCLFF
-101 YLFYEDIALYE
+101 YFYENIALYE
-112 SSKNSIVY
+112 STKNAIVFN
-120 DFVWEIPL
+120 FVWEIPL

-158 FVRILVTISLFAVY
+158 FVRVLVTISLFAVY
-172 FDFITLPEFIHSL
+172 FNYITLTEFVHSL
-185 VLVYGI
+185 VLIYGI

-196 IYYANKTKKIQLN
+196 IYYANKTKRIQLN
-209 KKFPKK
+209 KKLPKK
-215 TKSIFVFTIF
+215 TKEIFVFTIF

-287 NKWQELNELYKK
+287 NKWLELDELYKK
-299 SSITL
+299 SSVTL

-313 GILINIKQLYAI
+313 GILVNIKQIYEL
-325 LPDEGYDQGLF
+325 LPDEGYDNGLF

-346 FDVILGNNNSIIFNS
+346 FDVVLGNNNSIIFNS
-361 KYYKAVLL
+361 KYYKMVLL
-369 LGVLLVFVIVIL
+369 LGVLLVFVVVGL
-381 NLILIP
+381 NLIFIP
-387 KLGIDG
+387 KYGING
-393 AALATLIAIGM
+393 AALATLIAIGL

-409 LLFVVFK
+409 LLFVVLK
-416 MKLFPFTKNN
+416 MKLFPFTKNTLVALVLT
-426 IISFVITVVLFF
+426 IVSFGV
-438 GFYYWEFSFHPIINI
+438 FYYWDFSFHPFVNI
-453 GLKSILVSILY
+453 VLKSILVSIFYLG
-464 VALHYYFK
+464 LSYYLK
-472 VSSDINFVIRNTA
+472 ISSDINFVMNSVFKRI
-485 VKFLKKKSF
+485 LKK

>member
-16 FIGFA
+16 FVGFG
-21 IGAINVLYMYPV
+21 IGAINVMYMYPV
-33 FLGKDYL
+33 FLGKEYL
-40 GLTNYVLSAAN
+40 GLTNYIFSAAN

-62 NTLIKFFNEHNK
+62 NTLIKFFNENNK
-74 TEEDLSKYFSYMLL
+74 TEEDLSRYFTYMLL
-88 LPLLIIV
+88 LPLFVII
-95 PFFAIF
+95 PFFC
-101 YLFYEDIALYE
+101 LFYYFYDNIALYE
-112 SSKNSIVY
+112 SSKNTIVY
-120 DFVWEIPL
+120 DYVWEIPL

-158 FVRILVTISLFAVY
+158 FVRVLVTISLFAVY
-172 FDFITLPEFIHSL
+172 FKWISLPEFVHSL
-185 VLVYGI
+185 VIIYGI

-196 IYYANKTKKIQLN
+196 IYYANKIKRIQLN
-209 KKFPKK
+209 KKLPKQ
-215 TKSIFVFTIF
+215 TKQIFVFTIF

-287 NKWQELNELYKK
+287 NKWEELNQLYKK
-299 SSITL
+299 SSLTL
-304 QVIGGLIYI
+304 QVIGGLIYV
-313 GILINIKQLYAI
+313 GILVNIKQLYEI

-346 FDVILGNNNSIIFNS
+346 FDVVLGNNNSIIFNS
-361 KYYKAVLL
+361 KYYKMVLF
-369 LGVLLVFVIVIL
+369 LGVLLVFVVVGL
-381 NLILIP
+381 NFVFIP
-387 KLGIDG
+387 MYGING

-409 LLFVVFK
+409 LLFVVLK
-416 MKLFPFTKNN
+416 MNLFPFTKN
-426 IISFVITVVLFF
+426 TVVALFLALVSF
-438 GFYYWEFSFHPIINI
+438 GVFYYWDFSFHPFVNII
-453 GLKSILVSILY
+453 LKSILVTIFYLGLS
-464 VALHYYFK
+464 YYMK
-472 VSSDINFVIRNTA
+472 ISSDINFVMNSVFKRIF
-485 VKFLKKKSF
+485 K